1 VSKGSVSV
9 RELRRE
15 RTVIV
20 NAGKSY
26 LAPAAR

>member
-9 RELRRE
+9 RDLRRE

-26 LAPAAR
+26 LARGTR